1 MKAVSQSHSLN
12 GIVYTQLTDT
22 EQEVN
27 GLLTVDRQPK
37 VDPEVIKKANEFFIR
52 AFVDAPQKDIEI
64 ADILD
69 NDMN

>member
-37 VDPEVIKKANEFFIR
+37 VDPAVIKQANEFFIR

-69 NDMN
+69 SDIK